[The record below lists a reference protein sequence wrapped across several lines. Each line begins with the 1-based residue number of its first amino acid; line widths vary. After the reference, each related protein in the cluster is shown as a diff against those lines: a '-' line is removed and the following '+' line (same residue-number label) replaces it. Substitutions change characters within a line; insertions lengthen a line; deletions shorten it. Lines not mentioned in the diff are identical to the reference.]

1 MNELSTRA
9 LYFLAEVSLRVFA
22 IGLLLIPAAC
32 LASRRRPELAHA
44 LWAALL
50 AAMLVL
56 PILTPLLPP
65 VYLAKAAAEPIAI
78 APPLVFQLNSPATTA
93 SLPAPRPSRTVAWP
107 VLLLAAYIVVAAS
120 LLLRVAARV
129 RSTGR
134 IFAAATPLR
143 DDRLTTLL
151 VPLALAQDRGFPLPA
166 LCESDT
172 IEVPFAAGWRE
183 PTIALPAA
191 WRTWD
196 DQKLSAV
203 LAHELAH
210 IQRHDWPA
218 SVLAALNTSVFFFHP
233 IAWLAERRLNA
244 LAEACCDA
252 AALEAAGDAR
262 HYAAIVFDFA
272 ARLPHRAIPA
282 TAMARSSKV
291 GARIERLL
299 AQGLPTPRPMKPL
312 AWSLLLA
319 ATLPVLYAA
328 ASIDPGQEPA
338 PPVTIERQAESPHK
352 WNSIPGAN
360 TTPQQA
366 AELEQRLA
374 ANPQDLE
381 ARTQLIGYYFSNGYL
396 PLWLK
401 HLEWAIDN
409 HPEAALHETYPGR
422 IAADRTIVQD
432 EATWQRIQNLWRR
445 KAIENPANVEV
456 LLHAA
461 AFLQDR
467 DETRRL
473 LETAR
478 AFAPTDRRPLD
489 ALAGRWITDIY
500 GNYIISPERILRGEQ
515 ALQVLLESRDAD
527 LLGTVG
533 GAANIGGLLVSNKVP
548 ERDRQRHAAFARSK
562 FDASEKLLE
571 RAIQLDPQN
580 PKWPEAL
587 ARLRAAVQPAAE
599 HAPLPAKP
607 MRISVGGG
615 VQERQ
620 LLEAPKPKYPP
631 LALQAQITGVVRF
644 TVVISPEGD
653 VTNVTLISG
662 HPLLVQA
669 ATEAVRQYRYRPTL
683 IGGKPVEV
691 VTAVAVP
698 FDLPYR

>member
-9 LYFLAEVSLRVFA
+9 LYFLAEVSLRILA
-22 IGLLLIPAAC
+22 LGLLVIPAAW

-50 AAMLVL
+50 VAMLVL
-56 PILTPLLPP
+56 PVLTPLLPP
-65 VYLAKAAAEPIAI
+65 VYFAKATAEPIAI
-78 APPLVFQLNSPATTA
+78 APPLVFQLAAPPNSAP
-93 SLPAPRPSRTVAWP
+93 LPAQRPSRTVAWP
-107 VLLLAAYIVVAAS
+107 VLLLAAYTAVAAT

-129 RSTGR
+129 RRTGR
-134 IFAAATPLR
+134 ILAAAKPLR

-151 VPLALAQDRGFPLPA
+151 APLALAQGRGFPLPV
-166 LCESDT
+166 LCESGT

-196 DQKLSAV
+196 DQKLTAV

-218 SVLAALNTSVFFFHP
+218 SVFAALNASVFFFHP
-233 IAWLAERRLNA
+233 LAWLAERRLNA

-252 AALEAAGDAR
+252 AALEAAGDPR
-262 HYAAIVFDFA
+262 HYASIVFDFA

-299 AQGLPTPRPMKPL
+299 AQALPAPRPMKPL

-328 ASIDPGQEPA
+328 ASIDPGQEPL
-338 PPVTIERQAESPHK
+338 PPVTIQRQAESPHK

-360 TTPQQA
+360 TTAQQA

-432 EATWQRIQNLWRR
+432 EAAWQRIQNLWRR

-456 LLHAA
+456 LLHAV

-478 AFAPTDRRPLD
+478 AIAPSDPRPLGV
-489 ALAGRWITDIY
+489 LAGRWVFDIF
-500 GNYIISPERILRGEQ
+500 GLFIDSPERNLRARQ
-515 ALQVLLESRDAD
+515 ALEALLESRDAD
-527 LLGTVG
+527 LVGTVG
-533 GAANIGGLLVSNKVP
+533 NAHNIGGLLVSQRVP
-548 ERDRQRHAAFARSK
+548 PEQKERHAAFLRDK
-562 FDASEKLLE
+562 FSASERLLE

-587 ARLRAAVQPAAE
+587 AKLRAAVQPAATV
-599 HAPLPAKP
+599 APQPEKP
-607 MRISVGGG
+607 KRITMGGG
-615 VQERQ
+615 VAERN
-620 LLEAPKPKYPP
+620 LLEAPASTYPP
-631 LALQAQITGVVRF
+631 LARQARIQGDVRF
-644 TVVISPEGD
+644 TLVITAEGD
-653 VTNVTLISG
+653 VSQLQLVSG

-669 ATEAVRQYRYRPTL
+669 ASDAVKNYRYRPTL
-683 IGGKPVEV
+683 LNGQPVEV
-691 VTAVAVP
+691 VTQVVVP
-698 FDLPYR
+698 FRLHD